1 LETSTVVEKEKLPAK
16 YTINPHKLE
25 KYLPRLLNGEA
36 HKLETWLP
44 NLLAN
49 GSGIGGSMERETYDY
64 RVTQFRRKDGLQY
77 NTRVALVVRKL
88 EEMRRV
94 RDELLGALA
103 DFKLAADGCHDKY
116 KRAT

>member
-1 LETSTVVEKEKLPAK
+1 MIKLETTIVEKKPAV

-49 GSGIGGSMERETYDY
+49 GSGLGGSMERETYDY
-64 RVTQFRRKDGLQY
+64 RITMYRKKEGLQY
-77 NTRVALVVRKL
+77 NTRVAVVIRKL

-94 RDELLGALA
+94 RDELLVALA
-103 DFKLAADGCHDKY
+103 DFKVGADVCHEKY
-116 KRAT
+116 KRL